1 MAVALC
7 VAAAIPV
14 QSQSPLPESSLRV
27 RDGSGWTTWWTS
39 QAPPATWG
47 DSQPLARR
55 LAWRDQGNGVA
66 WAELLLAG
74 DGEAWRT
81 RLVVARLDP
90 SRVRLE
96 LDTAFSNQRSAWTVD
111 RMTRAGFTNVV
122 LAVNAGQ
129 FTQASPWG
137 LVVMHGHQ
145 YLPAALGPL
154 ATTLRIDSSGA
165 IRWGHGAATA
175 SGAAFAFQSYPTL
188 MVAGQIPDALRASGL
203 GINTTHRDARLAI
216 GSAADGTLVIAMTR
230 FDGLGESFGAV
241 PFGITSPEMAAVM
254 GALGAR
260 DAVMLDGGISA
271 QLFIRDRDGE
281 SRTWRGM
288 RAVPLALI
296 ARRR

>member
-1 MAVALC
+1 MAVAAY
-7 VAAAIPV
+7 VVAAIPV
-14 QSQSPLPESSLRV
+14 QSQSSLPESSLRV
-27 RDGSGWTTWWTS
+27 RDASGWTTWWTS
-39 QAPPATWG
+39 QAPSAAWG

-55 LAWRDQGNGVA
+55 LAWRDQNNGVA

-81 RLVVARLDP
+81 RLIVARLDP
-90 SRVRLE
+90 TRVRLE
-96 LDTAFSNQRSAWTVD
+96 LDTAFSDQRSAWTVE
-111 RMTRAGFTNVV
+111 RMTRPPFGDVV

-145 YLPAALGPL
+145 YLPAAFGPL
-154 ATTLRIDSSGA
+154 ATTVGIDSAGA
-165 IRWGHGAATA
+165 IRWEHGGATA

-188 MVAGQIPDALRASGL
+188 MAAGMIPDALRASGM
-203 GINTTHRDARLAI
+203 GINTTHRDARVAI
-216 GSAADGTLVIAMTR
+216 GSAADGTLLIAMTR
-230 FDGLGESFGAV
+230 FDGLGGTFGAV

-271 QLFIRDRDGE
+271 QLFIRDSDGE
-281 SRTWRGM
+281 PRTWRGM

>member
-1 MAVALC
+1 
-7 VAAAIPV
+7 
-14 QSQSPLPESSLRV
+14 
-27 RDGSGWTTWWTS
+27 
-39 QAPPATWG
+39 
-47 DSQPLARR
+47 
-55 LAWRDQGNGVA
+55 
-66 WAELLLAG
+66 
-74 DGEAWRT
+74 
-81 RLVVARLDP
+81 
-90 SRVRLE
+90 
-96 LDTAFSNQRSAWTVD
+96 
-111 RMTRAGFTNVV
+111 
-122 LAVNAGQ
+122 
-129 FTQASPWG
+129 
-137 LVVMHGHQ
+137 
-145 YLPAALGPL
+145 
-154 ATTLRIDSSGA
+154 
-165 IRWGHGAATA
+165 
-175 SGAAFAFQSYPTL
+175 

-216 GSAADGTLVIAMTR
+216 GSAADGTLLIAMTR